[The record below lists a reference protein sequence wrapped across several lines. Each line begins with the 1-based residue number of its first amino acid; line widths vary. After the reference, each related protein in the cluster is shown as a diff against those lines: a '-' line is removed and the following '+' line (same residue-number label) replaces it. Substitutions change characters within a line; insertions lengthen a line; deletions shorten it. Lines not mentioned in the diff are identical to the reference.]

1 MKVRMFR
8 LFSLISLLVIPG
20 ICSQEWEIQYLNMM
34 KCVLKGSTTRL
45 SGIYKHPDRL
55 TVTEIF
61 WTVNPVKDKE
71 NINLLNL
78 PDYRDRVQYFHNK
91 DKTFILTLSN
101 VRLEDEGMYC
111 LRIVTNKEREKY
123 LGFPGIE
130 LRVTELRVEIPE
142 EVVEK
147 DSPVLFCNTTCIL
160 SGTDFIWYRNGKR
173 LSERSGTNQL
183 LLQSVSSDDT
193 GNYSCAAR
201 DQEHLPSPAVTLSVR
216 YPPKSVSVSI
226 SPSGE
231 IVSGDSVTL
240 NCSSDSNPPALN
252 FSWFKEN
259 ETSAVG
265 SGQSFSISSFN
276 SSFSGRFYCE
286 AQNKYGSQR
295 SASVSLS
302 VSFAGGR
309 TAGLYAAAGIG
320 AALICICIIFVVIKI
335 IRKTGDS
342 GVRGG
347 VSKQNPNMM
356 IWTVFIQENSSAAV
370 TDQMSTSDSGVQNDV
385 IYSSIDHNRPRKHQS
400 AGDEDELQYA
410 SVHHHRNTGITS
422 VKAEGPS
429 GDVRDLCP
437 ADSVRSDD
445 SSVIYSSINVA

>member
-1 MKVRMFR
+1 
-8 LFSLISLLVIPG
+8 
-20 ICSQEWEIQYLNMM
+20 MM

-55 TVTEIF
+55 TVTEIY
-61 WTVNPVKDKE
+61 WTVNPSPGKV
-71 NINLLNL
+71 INLLNL
-78 PDYRDRVQYFHNK
+78 PDYRDRVQYFPNK
-91 DKTFILTLSN
+91 DRTFVLTLSN
-101 VRLEDEGMYC
+101 VRHEDEGMYC
-111 LRIVTNKEREKY
+111 LRIVTNVEKQNH

-193 GNYSCAAR
+193 GNYSCAAK

-265 SGQSFSISSFN
+265 SGQSFSISSFS

-320 AALICICIIFVVIKI
+320 AALICICIIVVVIKI
-335 IRKTGDS
+335 IRNRVTPSEEQKHRGSQQHQTVESPEDTYMTLDPKSRCSEYDTLDNMKRSCDTDEPEDQDS
-342 GVRGG
+342 TYY
-347 VSKQNPNMM
+347 NM
-356 IWTVFIQENSSAAV
+356 
-370 TDQMSTSDSGVQNDV
+370 D
-385 IYSSIDHNRPRKHQS
+385 K
-400 AGDEDELQYA
+400 
-410 SVHHHRNTGITS
+410 
-422 VKAEGPS
+422 
-429 GDVRDLCP
+429 
-437 ADSVRSDD
+437 
-445 SSVIYSSINVA
+445 

>member
-1 MKVRMFR
+1 M
-8 LFSLISLLVIPG
+8 SAD
-20 ICSQEWEIQYLNMM
+20 
-34 KCVLKGSTTRL
+34 
-45 SGIYKHPDRL
+45 H
-55 TVTEIF
+55 
-61 WTVNPVKDKE
+61 
-71 NINLLNL
+71 
-78 PDYRDRVQYFHNK
+78 YRDRVQYFPNK
-91 DKTFILTLSN
+91 DKTFVLTLSN
-101 VRLEDEGMYC
+101 VRHEDEGRYC
-111 LRIVTNKEREKY
+111 LRIVTNKEKQKY

-147 DSPVLFCNTTCIL
+147 DSPVLFCKSTCIL
-160 SGTDFIWYRNGKR
+160 SGTDFIWYKNGKR

-201 DQEHLPSPAVTLSVR
+201 DQEHLPTPAVTLSSTVSHS
-216 YPPKSVSVSI
+216 YSFSDPPKSVSVSI

-252 FSWFKEN
+252 FSWFKED

-265 SGQSFSISSFN
+265 SGQSFSISSFS

-320 AALICICIIFVVIKI
+320 AALICICIIVVVIKI
-335 IRKTGDS
+335 ISRKTGDT

-347 VSKQNPNMM
+347 VSK
-356 IWTVFIQENSSAAV
+356 QENSSAAV

-385 IYSSIDHNRPRKHQS
+385 IYSSIDHKRPRKHQS
-400 AGDEDELQYA
+400 AGDENELQYA
-410 SVHHHRNTGITS
+410 SVHHHRNTGNTS

-445 SSVIYSSINVA
+445 SSVIYSSINVT

>member
-1 MKVRMFR
+1 MFR
-8 LFSLISLLVIPG
+8 LFSLISLIVIPG
-20 ICSQEWEIQYLNMM
+20 ICSQEWEIQYSNMM

-55 TVTEIF
+55 TVTEIY
-61 WTVNPVKDKE
+61 WTVNPSPGKV
-71 NINLLNL
+71 INLLNL
-78 PDYRDRVQYFHNK
+78 PDYRDRVQYFPNK
-91 DKTFILTLSN
+91 DRTFVLTLSN
-101 VRLEDEGMYC
+101 VRHEDEGMYC
-111 LRIVTNKEREKY
+111 LRIVTNVEKQNH

-193 GNYSCAAR
+193 GNYSCAAK

-265 SGQSFSISSFN
+265 SGQSFSISSFS

-320 AALICICIIFVVIKI
+320 AALICICIIVVVIKI
-335 IRKTGDS
+335 IRNRVTPSEEQKHRGSQQHQTVESPEDTYMTLDPKSRCSEYDTLDNMKRSCDTDEPEDQDS
-342 GVRGG
+342 TYY
-347 VSKQNPNMM
+347 NM
-356 IWTVFIQENSSAAV
+356 
-370 TDQMSTSDSGVQNDV
+370 D
-385 IYSSIDHNRPRKHQS
+385 K
-400 AGDEDELQYA
+400 
-410 SVHHHRNTGITS
+410 
-422 VKAEGPS
+422 
-429 GDVRDLCP
+429 
-437 ADSVRSDD
+437 
-445 SSVIYSSINVA
+445 

>member
-8 LFSLISLLVIPG
+8 LFSLISLFVIPG
-20 ICSQEWEIQYLNMM
+20 ICSQEWEIQYSNMM
-34 KCVLKGSTTRL
+34 KCVLKGSTTSL
-45 SGIYKHPDRL
+45 SGTYKHPDRL
-55 TVTEIF
+55 TMTEIY
-61 WTVNPVKDKE
+61 WTLNPVKDQE

-78 PDYRDRVQYFHNK
+78 PDYRDRVQYFPNK
-91 DKTFILTLSN
+91 DKTFVLTLSN
-101 VRLEDEGMYC
+101 VRHEDEGRYC
-111 LRIVTNKEREKY
+111 LRIVTNKEKQTY

-160 SGTDFIWYRNGKR
+160 SGTDFIWYKNGKR

-183 LLQSVSSDDT
+183 LLQLVSSDDT

-201 DQEHLPSPAVTLSVR
+201 DQEHLPTPAVTLSVR

-265 SGQSFSISSFN
+265 SGQSFSISSFS

-295 SASVSLS
+295 SESVSLTVKES
-302 VSFAGGR
+302 SWSLITV
-309 TAGLYAAAGIG
+309 TVGI
-320 AALICICIIFVVIKI
+320 
-335 IRKTGDS
+335 T
-342 GVRGG
+342 
-347 VSKQNPNMM
+347 
-356 IWTVFIQENSSAAV
+356 AAV
-370 TDQMSTSDSGVQNDV
+370 VMTV
-385 IYSSIDHNRPRKHQS
+385 IVMLLIRRNRVTPSEEQKHRGSRQHKTVES
-400 AGDEDELQYA
+400 PEDAYMTLDPKSRCSEYDTLDNMKRRA
-410 SVHHHRNTGITS
+410 
-422 VKAEGPS
+422 
-429 GDVRDLCP
+429 
-437 ADSVRSDD
+437 
-445 SSVIYSSINVA
+445 